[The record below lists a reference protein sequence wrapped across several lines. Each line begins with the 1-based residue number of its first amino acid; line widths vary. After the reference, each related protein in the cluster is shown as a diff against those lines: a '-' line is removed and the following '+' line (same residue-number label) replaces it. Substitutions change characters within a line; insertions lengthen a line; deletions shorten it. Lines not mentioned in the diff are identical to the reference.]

1 MDEALHS
8 GRAEHKDEGC
18 MESSFEKMA
27 KKLGLTP
34 QGYETSVELKEWAR
48 QNVEEK
54 YVPLYLLV
62 GPCG

>member
-1 MDEALHS
+1 
-8 GRAEHKDEGC
+8 

-34 QGYETSVELKEWAR
+34 QEYESSVELKEWAR

-54 YVPLYLLV
+54 YVPLYLLKMWGLV
-62 GPCG
+62 DEDAA